1 MRQLILLTIVVG
13 ALVAILWARPAPSTA
28 DDPKE
33 LSYVTTAH
41 QLGVVGYRDPAGA
54 ISPDSRHFAY
64 SEGRF
69 VRVVSIDGGAPIT
82 LPPAEGQVRNLAWAT
97 NDMIVVED
105 ATPDGRW
112 WAHRL
117 TDPIRRGLWVGT
129 SIPNRD
135 LRQLAWNAEGTH
147 AAALVFGKE
156 GTDVW
161 RIAIDGSAADHQRVT
176 GRASFPAFTSTGE
189 IACVVDAR
197 LAIPCHGA
205 KKTLTPDADVYGPI
219 AFYGDTAFF
228 ASPNTRGMVEL
239 WQADLGTGRST
250 RVSSF
255 ARDAYAP
262 SIAADGTV
270 VFKVQSYRTV
280 LAEAPA
286 AGGPTRQLT
295 NFQSETPSY
304 HPTRPLIAFT
314 YGTWRRIVDD
324 AKYPDIAQEIGVIDT
339 TQRTRASRPLEV
351 IAQSDSEDQAMAW
364 SPNGKWIA
372 FHTHR
377 EMSDDVWLRPA
388 DLSAVA
394 LAKVDGKQPDK
405 RITFLGR
412 GAEVGWPRW
421 SPDGTMV
428 LLEGARKSDGRSVL
442 YAIGIDQDTGA
453 TTSEMREIRADGFD
467 GEMGHAE
474 WLGNSAVIAVAK
486 DAPGGHMILTLPLA
500 GGTPKIVHRYATE
513 HDFSGLAVSPDGR
526 AFAYAAP
533 GADGHYQI
541 FRKAIA
547 GESAPVQVTSD
558 PSNKTQPAW
567 SPDGRRIAFTVWS
580 YDATFWSFT
589 AR

>member
-1 MRQLILLTIVVG
+1 MRVGVLLAIVAAG
-13 ALVAILWARPAPSTA
+13 LVAWLAVRRPVAAAVEP
-28 DDPKE
+28 PQ

-69 VRVVSIDGGAPIT
+69 VRVVPIDGGAPIT

-117 TDPIRRGLWVGT
+117 TDPMRRGLWVGT

-176 GRASFPAFTSTGE
+176 GRAAFPAFTSTGE
-189 IACVVDAR
+189 IACIVDAR
-197 LAIPCHGA
+197 LAIPCHGS
-205 KKTLTPDADVYGPI
+205 KKTLTPDVDVYGPI
-219 AFYGDTAFF
+219 AFYGDTAYF
-228 ASPNTRGMVEL
+228 ASPNVRGMVEL
-239 WQADLGTGRST
+239 WQADLGAGRAT

-262 SIAADGTV
+262 SIAGDGTV

-295 NFQSETPSY
+295 KFQSETPSY
-304 HPTRPLIAFT
+304 HPTSPLIAFT

-339 TQRTRASRPLEV
+339 TQTTPVARPLEV

-388 DLSAVA
+388 D
-394 LAKVDGKQPDK
+394 GKQPDK

-421 SPDGTMV
+421 SPDGKMV
-428 LLEGARKSDGRSVL
+428 LMEGARNSDGRSVL
-442 YAIGIDQDTGA
+442 YAIGIDQETGA
-453 TTSEMREIRADGFD
+453 TTSEMREIRADGFE

-474 WLGNSAVIAVAK
+474 WLGNNSVIAVAK
-486 DAPGGHMILTLPLA
+486 DRPGGHVILTLPIA
-500 GGTPKIVHRYATE
+500 GGAPKIVHRYATE

-533 GADGHYQI
+533 ASDGHYQI
-541 FRKAIA
+541 FRKTMT
-547 GESAPVQVTSD
+547 GDSAPVQVTSD
-558 PSNKTQPAW
+558 SSNKTQPAW